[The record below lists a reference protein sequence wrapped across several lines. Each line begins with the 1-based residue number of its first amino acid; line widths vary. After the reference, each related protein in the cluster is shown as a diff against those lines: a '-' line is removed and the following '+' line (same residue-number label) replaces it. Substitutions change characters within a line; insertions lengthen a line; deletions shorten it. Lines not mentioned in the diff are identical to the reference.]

1 MFTDNKPYEG
11 IVNKKPYAMFES
23 ANQQPSEF
31 EDWYHQVSK
40 WGRDR
45 GIVQNSTAYAQS
57 IKTRE
62 ETEELIVAADKLG
75 NARTDAEWIAAQ
87 AEYIDA
93 VGDIIVTLVMG
104 CEIQGIDMQK
114 AMWAAYDQIKDR
126 KGYLNE
132 SGVFIKDV

>member
-1 MFTDNKPYEG
+1 MNA
-11 IVNKKPYAMFES
+11 V
-23 ANQQPSEF
+23 NQQPSEF
-31 EDWYHQVSK
+31 DDWYHRVSK

-57 IKTRE
+57 LKTRE

-75 NARTDAEWIAAQ
+75 NAKDDAEWTAAQ

-132 SGVFIKDV
+132 SGVFIKEM